1 MFFKW
6 ANHGL
11 FFVYFS
17 LFKQTLQFL
26 WQIYAK
32 KFHPVFCAGIRTHN
46 LLNVSLLTLPLGQ
59 GTRPCSLFV
68 SHSLILHSFP
78 LSFGTLSFEIFLSHP
93 TLTLTLSYPIIFFT
107 NEDSLC
113 QLAFGILPLTCLAV
127 YLFIL
132 SKQLWSGVAFTILV
146 YLKMKISMTNRF
158 PIVFTEEMIR
168 LSSNAPTDLITQF
181 APFIWNSLSMP

>member
-26 WQIYAK
+26 RQIYVK

-107 NEDSLC
+107 NE
-113 QLAFGILPLTCLAV
+113 LAFGILPLTSLAV

-132 SKQLWSGVAFTILV
+132 SKQLCNGVAFTILV
-146 YLKMKISMTNRF
+146 YLKMKISMTNCF

-168 LSSNAPTDLITQF
+168 LSSNAPTDLITKF
-181 APFIWNSLSMP
+181 APFI